1 MNSRAQ
7 RIFRTVKITLY
18 DIVMK
23 PICHYT
29 LTYIHETHRKYS
41 PRMNLNINDR
51 DRVIT
56 MVNAGSSVIANVPLW

>member
-1 MNSRAQ
+1 MLTLLSTYWRDQ
-7 RIFRTVKITLY
+7 MRRLSKVKQ
-18 DIVMK
+18 
-23 PICHYT
+23 
-29 LTYIHETHRKYS
+29 